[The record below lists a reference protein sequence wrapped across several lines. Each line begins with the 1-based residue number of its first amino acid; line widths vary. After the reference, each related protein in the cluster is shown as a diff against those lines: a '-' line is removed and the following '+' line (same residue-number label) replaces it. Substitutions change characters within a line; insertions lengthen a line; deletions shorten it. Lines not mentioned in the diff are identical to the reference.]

1 MVLTVMIIVAFIVGC
16 CLTLNEKPAMLILL
30 VMFLILLV
38 CGLLYGASYIAADST
53 YVYIGSFLR
62 RKKIRI
68 ENIESIELFQ
78 PTLGA
83 IRLCASGGFFGYWG
97 IFREGDIGRY
107 WASYGKASDCF
118 LIRMRNGVKYVLGC
132 AQPHSMVDYIRRQ
145 LPSLP

>member
-30 VMFLILLV
+30 AMFLILLV

-62 RKKIRI
+62 QKKIRI

-118 LIRMRNGVKYVLGC
+118 LIRMRNGDKYVLGC